1 MTNLYEKENPFIS
14 TVVEPN
20 VGASKKD
27 PKINDAEATGKIAA
41 DVASFEVEKGNPDTT
56 LKSVVY
62 ESDRKLGLEDLN
74 VVVDSTENMNVNDS
88 KPDDENMGDDSIQP
102 SPEEIDEPKDVG
114 PDVGT
119 SLDQH
124 DQQGNDDGIIKKD
137 ESGQETGS
145 DHGVSSGHTT
155 EKSSPTE
162 EEQTEVESDP
172 EEDVYHEKDEED
184 VVNVD
189 NIDSN
194 NIPLRKRDA
203 ESVAKRLRSN
213 KGKVVPSETGT
224 PNTKTKTVGVGPK
237 RG

>member
-1 MTNLYEKENPFIS
+1 MSSKTSSPALKQTMDFELQETSTSVSKMIKPITTVPPSKSKGKTPTKSSSNKKKPTKSKRGTTKTALSMTNLYEKENPFIS

-124 DQQGNDDGIIKKD
+124 DQQGNDDGIIKKN
-137 ESGQETGS
+137 ESG
-145 DHGVSSGHTT
+145 
-155 EKSSPTE
+155 
-162 EEQTEVESDP
+162 
-172 EEDVYHEKDEED
+172 
-184 VVNVD
+184 
-189 NIDSN
+189 
-194 NIPLRKRDA
+194 
-203 ESVAKRLRSN
+203 
-213 KGKVVPSETGT
+213 
-224 PNTKTKTVGVGPK
+224 
-237 RG
+237 